1 MTPTARTSHVA
12 ASAAVDIPDA
22 INRVARRAVQRV
34 ARQRT
39 RATARDRVPQAPTRS
54 PWKPRGRRRG
64 FRVVDFLC
72 GAGGSGAGLSNAGWD
87 LVFAANHWQVAIDTH
102 QMNFPDVWHECVD
115 VTTINLRK
123 LPRAHALWI
132 SPICTESSPAGG
144 NGAGWKERK
153 EEERGQQSLWDEE
166 PVEQAGMEKTRA
178 TFWEAIRYV
187 EVWHPEIVFLEN
199 VPDVVR
205 KWRLFKRFLQCMEDE
220 GYRWQLINV
229 NSAHI
234 GNLAEGIP
242 YAPQWRDR
250 MYIVFVRKDIK
261 RDYDFTP
268 RPLSQCFGCR
278 EIVEGVQTWT
288 KDAQARWIR
297 YGRYR
302 RDPSSS
308 YGSYWY
314 TCPRGCRDERGRPA
328 RVEPFVLPAVAAID
342 WHDLGSPIAE
352 SWLVANTLRR
362 MAAGQDI
369 FWPDPQLTT
378 VRGNTF
384 TRGDYLRTWSAARG
398 LVPTLTTDATVGLNL
413 PPFVYSVNHD
423 DGENRAYLPHQRPM
437 NGLTQKMGAGLVLPS
452 FSTIVGGRRTGD
464 PESGDSRTFDRPMR
478 TQLTTESEMLTFP
491 AGQEP
496 FLSVLRNNMDGESIH
511 GPVPTLTT
519 ARHVGLVLP
528 YHTER
533 PAAPPVDPLETVLT
547 RDRFSVINGDS
558 GDDEW
563 VDVLSKDGEVVRMRN
578 CLHRMLN
585 SDEAARAQ
593 CLPVDD
599 GYIITG
605 TGEQRMAQ
613 VGNAVSSNAAMF
625 FGLGGAEILEAA

>member
-1 MTPTARTSHVA
+1 MTRSARTAHVA
-12 ASAAVDIPDA
+12 AAATVPP
-22 INRVARRAVQRV
+22 QRKP
-34 ARQRT
+34 RKRT
-39 RATARDRVPQAPTRS
+39 RATVTDRVPTPPPAS
-54 PWKPRGRRRG
+54 PWRPRGKRRG
-64 FRVVDFLC
+64 FKVVDFLC

-144 NGAGWKERK
+144 NGSDWREPS
-153 EEERGQQSLWDEE
+153 EQERGQQSLWDE

-178 TFWEAIRYV
+178 TFWEAIRYA
-187 EVWHPEIVFLEN
+187 EVWRPEIVFVEN
-199 VPDVVR
+199 VPDVIR
-205 KWRLFKRFLQCMEDE
+205 KWALFKNWLGCMEDL

-234 GNLAEGIP
+234 GNVAEGIP

-268 RPLSQCFGCR
+268 RPLSQCFHCR
-278 EIVEGVQTWT
+278 EVVEGVQKWT
-288 KDAQARWIR
+288 NAAEARWLR

-302 RDPSSS
+302 RDPSSR

-314 TCPRGCRDERGRPA
+314 VCPRGCRDERGRPA

-384 TRGDYLRTWSAARG
+384 ARGDYLRSWSAARG

-423 DGENRAYLPHQRPM
+423 DGDRRAYLPHQRPM
-437 NGLTQKMGAGLVLPS
+437 DGLTQKMGAGLVLPS
-452 FSTIVGGRRTGD
+452 FSTVVGGRRTGD
-464 PESGDSRTFDRPMR
+464 PDSGDPRLLDGPMR
-478 TQLTTESEMLTFP
+478 TQLTTVSELLTFP

-496 FLSVLRNNMDGESIH
+496 FLSVLRNNMDAESIH
-511 GPVPTLTT
+511 GPIPTLAT

-528 YHTER
+528 YHTDR

-547 RDRFSVINGDS
+547 RDRFSVINDTA

-563 VDVLSKDGEVVRMRN
+563 VDVPSKDGQVVRMRN
-578 CLHRMLN
+578 CMHRMLN

-605 TGEQRMAQ
+605 TGEQKMAQ
-613 VGNAVSSNAAMF
+613 VGNAVSSNAAQWL
-625 FGLGGAEILEAA
+625 GLGGAEILQAA